1 MDCGHIVAH
10 VDHNASW
17 AAQTGKHLLLTQN
30 VSEQNQ
36 KHLCVPDTKFVS
48 AINVAHAGK
57 RGNIC
62 VGNNV
67 SSFARAFTSRADSTW
82 RFKSWRRQALLHLKR
97 KIPYSWR
104 TGWIAKVRIKFA
116 LYLKVFKNH
125 FYYLWHVRVLPIKP
139 CLHTHRP
146 EHQ

>member
-1 MDCGHIVAH
+1 MDCGHIVAI

-36 KHLCVPDTKFVS
+36 KHFMCPGHKICVRNKCCARGQT
-48 AINVAHAGK
+48 
-57 RGNIC
+57 GNIC

-67 SSFARAFTSRADSTW
+67 SSFARAFTSRADSSW
-82 RFKSWRRQALLHLKR
+82 RFKPWRRRALLHLKR
-97 KIPYSWR
+97 KIPDSWR